1 MEASSVNAST
11 SNDSVEMLCS
21 ALLYLM
27 SRYSDSREPYLASEI
42 AQHLSWL
49 KDAARSQGC
58 AKLDKTAE
66 RLLAL
71 HWQCQPILH

>member
-1 MEASSVNAST
+1 
-11 SNDSVEMLCS
+11 
-21 ALLYLM
+21 M

-49 KDAARSQGC
+49 KEAARSQGC

-71 HWQCQPILH
+71 HWQCQSILH

>member
-1 MEASSVNAST
+1 MEESSVNSHT
-11 SNDSVEMLCS
+11 TNDSVEMLCS

-42 AQHLSWL
+42 ARHLSWL
-49 KDAARSQGC
+49 KDAASSQGC
-58 AKLDKTAE
+58 VKLDKTAE

-71 HWQCQPILH
+71 HWRCPATVH